1 MISTLKRLAGI
12 GSDIAHHSTGAVNF
26 NANLPIN
33 VTVLKQLDASRYR
46 LKIGRKELTTKSHKP
61 LREGEIYWGDFS
73 QGQGGILTLSQL
85 WKQPRLFQ
93 SHEHFLSATLEEIV
107 GQSTFSLRVFK
118 DVLLDTLLAKESS
131 KLHFTSFSYMLQ
143 ALTKGIVHLP
153 LLNDNKRYLLQFM
166 PQEDACFFYVAFEN
180 LGPLSGKITSE
191 SLEIYTMYEKSLYFL
206 EKELSKLGMI
216 ATVGFQKEIFPLF
229 DADELSLDLKG

>member
-12 GSDIAHHSTGAVNF
+12 DSNIVDHSNTSINF

-33 VTVLKQLDASRYR
+33 VTVLKQLDSARYR
-46 LKIGRKELTTKSHKP
+46 LKIGRKELTTKSQKP

-93 SHEHFLSATLEEIV
+93 TKEHFLETGLEEIIREDA
-107 GQSTFSLRVFK
+107 FSLLLFK
-118 DVLLDTLLAKESS
+118 EVLLGALLSKECS
-131 KLHFTSFSYMLQ
+131 KLLFTTFSYMLL
-143 ALTKGIVHLP
+143 ALTKGVVHLP
-153 LLNDNKRYLLQFM
+153 FYNDNKRYLLQFI
-166 PQEDACFFYVAFEN
+166 PQVDTCLFYCAFEN
-180 LGPLSGKITSE
+180 LGPMHGKISHDC
-191 SLEIYTMYEKSLYFL
+191 LEIVCMYEKSLFFL

-216 ATVGFQKEIFPLF
+216 ATLGLQKEIFPLF